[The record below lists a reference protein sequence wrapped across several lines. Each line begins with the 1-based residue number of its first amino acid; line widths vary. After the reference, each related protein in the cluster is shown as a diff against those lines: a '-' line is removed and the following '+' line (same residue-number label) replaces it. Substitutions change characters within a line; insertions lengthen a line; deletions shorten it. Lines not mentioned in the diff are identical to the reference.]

1 VHPILLH
8 IGNIYLPTFGVLAAA
23 GLLCALL
30 LSERAAKLADLDP
43 TKLWNA
49 GLFAVIAAFVFS
61 RAILVT
67 QHWRSF
73 VQFPILLLAVPSLT
87 APGLLLTLIAT
98 FLWLRSRQIPLRS
111 ALDAWAPCATLAW
124 AFLALGHFAEGSD
137 PGLALHS
144 GWRHPV
150 ALYSAA
156 FAALLTIVAYL
167 RLRHRERPGELAAA
181 ALMSAGLGQ
190 FFLCFVRTPGVQ
202 LLGMDALEWV
212 ALAMVLAGGLLWLTN
227 RSRNANVQAKS
238 ELGGPEEPPNL

>member
-1 VHPILLH
+1 LFLSVYGVACTRLTLVHPILLH

-30 LSERAAKLADLDP
+30 LSERTAKLADLDP

-124 AFLALGHFAEGSD
+124 SLLALGHFAEGSD
-137 PGLALHS
+137 PGLR
-144 GWRHPV
+144 GQPV
-150 ALYSAA
+150 ALY
-156 FAALLTIVAYL
+156 
-167 RLRHRERPGELAAA
+167 AA
-181 ALMSAGLGQ
+181 ALAVLIAIASLTQLRRMRPEGETAGLALIAAGIGQ
-190 FFLCFVRTPGVQ
+190 FLLSFLRVPGVEFAAGLDVLQ
-202 LLGMDALEWV
+202 GV
-212 ALAMVLAGGLLWLTN
+212 ALAIIVAGAVLVVTIPAIL
-227 RSRNANVQAKS
+227 
-238 ELGGPEEPPNL
+238 E